1 MGWSRRPSALS
12 IEKIMNLRTVSPR
25 PSCLIFSLGFCPLH
39 VSAQTPAATQ
49 EFRDGQ
55 HDFDFRF
62 GAWRTHLRILPQPL
76 TASSTWIESDATVT
90 VRQIWNGR
98 ALRRA

>member
-1 MGWSRRPSALS
+1 MGWSRRPSALL
-12 IEKIMNLRTVSPR
+12 IEKIMNLRYRISP
-25 PSCLIFSLGFCPLH
+25 
-39 VSAQTPAATQ
+39 SAQTPAAAQ

-55 HDFDFRF
+55 HDFGFRF